1 MSNYIVLC
9 QVASSY
15 CQKRS
20 SGHSKIILL
29 CLTESTSTAMTID
42 CPTELH
48 CQDNHIV
55 WPSVLCQDNI
65 FVLPKEMT
73 SVKTILDC
81 LAEWFLP
88 RQRIVLPKFLMV
100 DKTIWLSYCRIN
112 GFVRHLN
119 CLSLLMYCLA
129 LARLS
134 FLLVFVLSLH
144 CLTSTKLCLYIWLSF
159 FISKCSSLCKS
170 KHL

>member
-1 MSNYIVLC
+1 MDNFLFNIYVKLHYLTPKPSQQDNLELSC
-9 QVASSY
+9 QMASSY
-15 CQKRS
+15 CQKSS
-20 SGHSKIILL
+20 SGHSKTILL

-73 SVKTILDC
+73 SAKTILDC

-100 DKTIWLSYCRIN
+100 DKTIWLSWQMSSSS
-112 GFVRHLN
+112 VRQR
-119 CLSLLMYCLA
+119 YCLGKEHSVRQSQNIV
-129 LARLS
+129 LADVS
-134 FLLVFVLSLH
+134 G
-144 CLTSTKLCLYIWLSF
+144 TQ
-159 FISKCSSLCKS
+159 
-170 KHL
+170 